1 MTEVD
6 NSLNNIDREPRCCQT
21 HNLPHEV
28 HPFSTERMLP
38 LPTPDEAQFLMQVY
52 SNVDK
57 WSKYVM
63 KGGDKGGVNNL
74 LRSYHQGDM
83 SAKTQ

>member
-1 MTEVD
+1 
-6 NSLNNIDREPRCCQT
+6 
-21 HNLPHEV
+21 
-28 HPFSTERMLP
+28 MLP